1 MLSPAVFST
10 NGMIDPIDSFATPEL
25 KSDTTAIDA
34 ILERIERCVKNVSLD
49 FERWD
54 DPYARGPGL
63 YFVVGRGSIGTFSAP
78 MGTNR
83 WPVEDCASVFAETDV
98 FFEAARKVALSCDGA
113 VVVHDD
119 GTIEESMVRVTQL
132 STAECQRIDE
142 IPFAGWMGARHMSAL
157 ETSIREEVIATITL
171 SEENGRVTVFADGT
185 FDESRATSPV
195 ID

>member
-1 MLSPAVFST
+1 MLSSAVFGM
-10 NGMIDPIDSFATPEL
+10 NGMTDPVDSAGTPEL
-25 KSDTTAIDA
+25 KSDGGSIDA
-34 ILERIERCVKNVSLD
+34 VVERIKECVKEISLG

-63 YFVVGRGSIGTFSAP
+63 YFVVERDSMIECAAP

-119 GTIEESMVRVTQL
+119 GTIKESMVRVTQL

-142 IPFAGWMGARHMSAL
+142 LPFAGWMGARHMSAL
-157 ETSIREEVIATITL
+157 ETSTRTEVIATITL
-171 SEENGRVTVFADGT
+171 SEENGRVTVFADGA
-185 FDESRATSPV
+185 FDESRATPW
-195 ID
+195 